1 MPVCGRR
8 WRTTWYISMHPVI
21 RIISFIVLTAY
32 LAQGDAANI
41 LVAIMIL
48 TFLFIKLDGQSW
60 RTAWHLLRRMR
71 WLFLSIAVVY
81 LWLTPGESLIP
92 GMTSFA
98 EWLPTVEG
106 LWQGGLR
113 IMSLALMVAAAS
125 LLMSVTSRDEVLGAL
140 HWMMAPLGL
149 LRFPHERFAVRA
161 ALSLEAVTQVQ
172 THVRAALAATGES
185 AGPLARIGTV
195 AGAIFGTVTGE
206 AEGAVCEPIMLTERS
221 APPLMQ
227 WGLPLSLAAIM
238 TVSMRLIG

>member
-1 MPVCGRR
+1 
-8 WRTTWYISMHPVI
+8 MHPVI
-21 RIISFIVLTAY
+21 RIISFIVLTAF
-32 LAQGDAANI
+32 LAQGDAANN